1 MKERNNTK
9 GITLIALVITIIVLL
24 ILAGVSI
31 AMLTGQNG
39 ILTQAQN
46 AKTTTANK
54 SAEEKV
60 KLAVMAAR
68 AQSEDASLD
77 ATKLKTEIED
87 NYAGVAELTA
97 GGFPVNVTMDGKA
110 FTVDSYGNVELA
122 GSKPQMTE
130 AKIVASANGEGTDVP
145 DDQAEGTE
153 LYISFKAS
161 LENGT
166 ITSVTC
172 DKGTVENK
180 NGLYVMK
187 ITQNGTYTFTIT
199 GTGEAGSVTS
209 TIPVKVSKY
218 DQRAGIKVGDYVSY
232 TPDTATEK
240 TYDADK
246 LKKGGYTS
254 TQTVKKEDLNWRV
267 LRKNDDGSIDLIGD
281 ATGNSVYFSGL
292 LGYNNG
298 VYLLND
304 ICKELYSNSTH
315 HITARSVNLEDME
328 KWLTDSGKTARAGY
342 TNSDS
347 GKKYGETK
355 EYKGSNSYTP
365 DIYGKTE
372 DESAN
377 YYSEPT
383 TNTYTPA
390 SGTATADNTLNAK
403 QTYYYMPINQTN
415 YGDGAKVLSSSNY
428 YWVATRYVNCDSSN
442 ADFGLR
448 YASSYVNGNSM
459 FYSSSNTNLSSNR
472 LRPVVS
478 LGSDVQIT
486 PSTGTNS
493 ASNKHTIDW

>member
-199 GTGEAGSVTS
+199 GTGEAGSVKS
-209 TIPVKVSKY
+209 IIPVKVSKY
-218 DQRAGIKVGDYVSY
+218 ETSILKASDIAGKTDKTKIYGATVTGYTLPSGTTTDVKWKIFYADNSNIYLIADNYVERANLPNSTDG
-232 TPDTATEK
+232 TTATANKPNDGNSSYARTAYFSNILEDFK
-240 TYDADK
+240 DGSSRITENK
-246 LKKGGYTS
+246 LKALNNDYFNTKGYTS
-254 TQTVKKEDLNWRV
+254 ENSNMKSVAYMMDTTAWNSKFRDTSKAEYVVGGPTVELLFKSYNEKYKTAYE
-267 LRKNDDGSIDLIGD
+267 SQASS
-281 ATGNSVYFSGL
+281 ATGYQIRKTSSDSWSTGIGSMLKTSDSLYVITKQTDALAYWLASPSAHGTNYVMIVYYSGDVNYNYYNSS
-292 LGYNNG
+292 NNG
-298 VYLLND
+298 
-304 ICKELYSNSTH
+304 
-315 HITARSVNLEDME
+315 
-328 KWLTDSGKTARAGY
+328 
-342 TNSDS
+342 
-347 GKKYGETK
+347 
-355 EYKGSNSYTP
+355 
-365 DIYGKTE
+365 
-372 DESAN
+372 
-377 YYSEPT
+377 
-383 TNTYTPA
+383 
-390 SGTATADNTLNAK
+390 
-403 QTYYYMPINQTN
+403 
-415 YGDGAKVLSSSNY
+415 
-428 YWVATRYVNCDSSN
+428 
-442 ADFGLR
+442 F
-448 YASSYVNGNSM
+448 
-459 FYSSSNTNLSSNR
+459 
-472 LRPVVS
+472 RPLVC
-478 LGSDVQIT
+478 LKSDVTLEKVSDTEYAIQ
-486 PSTGTNS
+486 
-493 ASNKHTIDW
+493 

>member
-97 GGFPVNVTMDGKA
+97 GGFPVNVTIDGKA

-199 GTGEAGSVTS
+199 GTGEAGSVKS
-209 TIPVKVSKY
+209 IIPVKVSKY
-218 DQRAGIKVGDYVSY
+218 ETSILKASDIAGKTDKTKIYGATVTGYTLPSGTTTDVKWKIFYADNSNIYLIADNYVERANLPNSTDGTTATANKPNDGNSSYARAAYFSNILGDY
-232 TPDTATEK
+232 TAGSSRITEN
-240 TYDADK
+240 K
-246 LKKGGYTS
+246 LKALNNDYFNKKGYTS
-254 TQTVKKEDLNWRV
+254 ANNNMKSVAYMMDTTAWNSKFRDTSKAEYVVGGPTVELLFKSYNEKYKTAYE
-267 LRKNDDGSIDLIGD
+267 SQASS
-281 ATGNSVYFSGL
+281 ATGYQIRKTSSDSWSNYVNSMLKTSDSLYVITKQTDAYAYWLASPSAYSTNNVMNV
-292 LGYNNG
+292 GYNGGVGNG
-298 VYLLND
+298 N
-304 ICKELYSNSTH
+304 YSN
-315 HITARSVNLEDME
+315 DY
-328 KWLTDSGKTARAGY
+328 SG
-342 TNSDS
+342 
-347 GKKYGETK
+347 
-355 EYKGSNSYTP
+355 
-365 DIYGKTE
+365 
-372 DESAN
+372 
-377 YYSEPT
+377 
-383 TNTYTPA
+383 
-390 SGTATADNTLNAK
+390 
-403 QTYYYMPINQTN
+403 
-415 YGDGAKVLSSSNY
+415 
-428 YWVATRYVNCDSSN
+428 
-442 ADFGLR
+442 F
-448 YASSYVNGNSM
+448 
-459 FYSSSNTNLSSNR
+459 
-472 LRPVVS
+472 RPLVC
-478 LGSDVQIT
+478 LKSDVTLEKVSDTEYAIQ
-486 PSTGTNS
+486 
-493 ASNKHTIDW
+493 